1 MSGHLAAI
9 SGPQTVQQ
17 PQEGFDQLATMGNTG
32 DSWQKERDTMMEA
45 VEVLE
50 KHKDWADKKIGQL
63 IKRVTEAERP
73 QKDEAY
79 RLRDEVRIDFSIVR
93 FMTAHLCIMLC
104 RTYYKSVVLL
114 VFCQSKACS
123 LAVQVSSRYVC
134 GAIMIMQ
141 TPVTV
146 CTRLLYEHASAVTT

>member
-1 MSGHLAAI
+1 MVSGHMAAI
-9 SGPQTVQQ
+9 TGPQSVQQ
-17 PQEGFDQLATMGNTG
+17 PHEGFDQLAKIGNTG

-79 RLRDEVRIDFSIVR
+79 RLRDEVR
-93 FMTAHLCIMLC
+93 L
-104 RTYYKSVVLL
+104 
-114 VFCQSKACS
+114 
-123 LAVQVSSRYVC
+123 
-134 GAIMIMQ
+134 
-141 TPVTV
+141 
-146 CTRLLYEHASAVTT
+146 